1 MSEAIAPAQ
10 TRSLPRGSG
19 RDLADPPPARIRA
32 GGRRAAVVAQR
43 PVSHLVVAGDP
54 ALETTIPERLAYVQ
68 GRFEIALYPTRLLIR
83 ASEQEA
89 QRVQAF

>member
-1 MSEAIAPAQ
+1 
-10 TRSLPRGSG
+10 
-19 RDLADPPPARIRA
+19 
-32 GGRRAAVVAQR
+32 VVAQR

-54 ALETTIPERLAYVQ
+54 ASETTIPERLAYVQ

-89 QRVQAF
+89 QRAQAF